1 MIDKLN
7 KLKDKINKDRIL
19 DQTILLNWIRANTNI
34 YDNNKEQSFESRLKD
49 FIINIIDDEICLE
62 EYRQK

>member
-7 KLKDKINKDRIL
+7 KLKDKINKDKIL